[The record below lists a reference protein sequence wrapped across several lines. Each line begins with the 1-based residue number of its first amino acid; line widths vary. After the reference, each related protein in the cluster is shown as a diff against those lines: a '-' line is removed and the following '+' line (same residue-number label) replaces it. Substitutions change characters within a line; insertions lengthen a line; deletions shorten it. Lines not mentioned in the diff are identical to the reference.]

1 MIKHGSVICMA
12 SDNSFVHCGFRE
24 SISVKSANP
33 FKKYIANE
41 PQAIKPNNEKKIAK
55 IKRICIL
62 YKFNLYLLK
71 FIPIEIKMILTG
83 FVYMY

>member
-1 MIKHGSVICMA
+1 MNLRHSNLTMK
-12 SDNSFVHCGFRE
+12 
-24 SISVKSANP
+24 
-33 FKKYIANE
+33 
-41 PQAIKPNNEKKIAK
+41 KKIAK

>member
-41 PQAIKPNNEKKIAK
+41 PQAIKPNNEKKQQKLREFAY
-55 IKRICIL
+55 CIS
-62 YKFNLYLLK
+62 
-71 FIPIEIKMILTG
+71 LT
-83 FVYMY
+83 YTY